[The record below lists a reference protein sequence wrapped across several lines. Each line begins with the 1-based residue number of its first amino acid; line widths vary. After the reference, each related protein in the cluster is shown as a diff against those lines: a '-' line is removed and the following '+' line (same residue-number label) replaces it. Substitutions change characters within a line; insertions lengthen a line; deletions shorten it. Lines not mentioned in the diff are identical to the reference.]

1 MVLLF
6 AVRPA
11 TEVGACQMP
20 IGTGGARVSLP
31 HCVGGR
37 GITAVVLF
45 ADENG
50 RNEPAETAAGRRHR
64 DGRCELCAAPP
75 TAAATAPAAT
85 AATAPAGAAT
95 APAAETAPPVP
106 EPTAP
111 TAAASHEDGALRDG
125 LAARHRW

>member
-20 IGTGGARVSLP
+20 IGTGGARAPLP

-64 DGRCELCAAPP
+64 GGRCELCAAPP
-75 TAAATAPAAT
+75 TAAPTA